1 MKKNIFGIEVSKKG
15 KELEIG
21 YKWSKVHGSRTGAF
35 VFCSLL
41 VYIASFCVGRNISE
55 AIIFLCIFGPPIT
68 YPAIVHLINKTTIK
82 IDEKEFSIKHKPLPW
97 PGNITIPLADIRKF
111 LCRTKTL
118 NSKYGVIR
126 HHSMEIERKNVKT
139 ETILNDVER
148 GDLLIVKQQIENL
161 IDAEIPF
168 ISE

>member
-15 KELEIG
+15 KELEIKCNWINV
-21 YKWSKVHGSRTGAF
+21 YGSRAGAF

-41 VYIASFCVGRNISE
+41 VYIASFCVARNIYE
-55 AIIFLCIFGPPIT
+55 VIIFLCIFGLPLT
-68 YPAIVHLINKTTIK
+68 YLALIHLINKTILR
-82 IDEKEFSIKHKPLPW
+82 IDEKALSIRHKPLPW

-111 LCRTKTL
+111 LCRTKTIAG
-118 NSKYGVIR
+118 KYGARR
-126 HHSMEIERKNVKT
+126 HNSMEIERKNGKT

-148 GDLLIVKQQIENL
+148 GDLLIVKKQIENL
-161 IDAEIPF
+161 IDTEIPL